1 MTQHEVLGKRLGR
14 LELRCAA
21 VWTPDSETCSLKV
34 VDDTQGERAVWSDD
48 GEIDLMS
55 DRMVAKS
62 VQGICGNRNIGRRIS

>member
-1 MTQHEVLGKRLGR
+1 
-14 LELRCAA
+14 LRCAA